1 MTTLAQITLENEMDL
16 ILAYKKSMRTAELL
30 GLTLST
36 QTAFSTAVSEVCR
49 EVIDK
54 AQGGTATLGATAN
67 EGRFFFTAIITCE
80 AGEYFNKSS
89 DGIEYARKL
98 VPILEIAAT
107 EEKLN
112 ITLKLSIPRSTRID
126 QRQVSAVKMRL
137 EQEGPISAYEEVKLR
152 NSELLRLN
160 QQKELALLTANYL
173 NEQKTEF
180 LSIAAHEL
188 NTPLTVLRSYAELAL
203 RMDDGQSDRLTQMLT
218 KIHRQSGKVV
228 ALVKQLLDISKLE
241 TGVIVYDKEATDWK
255 TFQEQVAQDLQMAVP
270 NHQLF
275 MAEPATAD
283 VLVDRI
289 RIEQVLNNVV
299 GNAAK
304 YSDKHANIHV
314 STMVVDGQLVI
325 SISDKGIGMSTQT
338 IENIFQKF
346 YRSDDTIRKY
356 SGLGMGLYVASRI
369 VTDHGG
375 TITVASVEGDGS
387 TFNIHLPLLN

>member
-1 MTTLAQITLENEMDL
+1 MTTLTQITLENEMDL

-54 AQGGTATLGATAN
+54 AEGGMATLGATAD
-67 EGRFFFTAIITCE
+67 EGRFFFTAVISCRT
-80 AGEYFNKSS
+80 GEYFNRSS
-89 DGIEYARKL
+89 EGIEYARKL

-126 QRQVSAVKMRL
+126 QRRISVVKAEI
-137 EQEGPISAYEEVKLR
+137 EQEGPISAYEEVKMR
-152 NSELLRLN
+152 NSELQRIN
-160 QQKELALLTANYL
+160 QQKELALLSANYL

-188 NTPLTVLRSYAELAL
+188 NTPLTVLRSYAELAM
-203 RMDDGQSDRLTQMLT
+203 RMDNGQSDKLTQMLT
-218 KIHRQSGKVV
+218 KIFRQSGKVV

-241 TGVIVYDKEATDWK
+241 TGIIEYDKEPTNWK
-255 TFQEQVAQDLQMAVP
+255 VFQEQIMEDLQLAVP
-270 NHQLF
+270 NHN
-275 MAEPATAD
+275 
-283 VLVDRI
+283 LVSSAPVDAAIFADRI

-304 YSDKHANIHV
+304 YSARQADIQV
-314 STMVVDGQLVI
+314 SSMVEDNDLVI
-325 SISDKGIGMSTQT
+325 SVTDKGIGMSAQT
-338 IENIFQKF
+338 VKNIFQKF
-346 YRSDDTIRKY
+346 YRSDDTIKKY

-375 TITVASVEGDGS
+375 NITVTSVEGEGS